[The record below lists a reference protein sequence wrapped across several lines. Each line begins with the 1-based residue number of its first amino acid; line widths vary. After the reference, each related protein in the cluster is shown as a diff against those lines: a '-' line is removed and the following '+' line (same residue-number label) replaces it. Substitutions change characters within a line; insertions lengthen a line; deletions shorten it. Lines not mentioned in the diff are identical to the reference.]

1 MIKERAKELSD
12 ILLAYSQGKL
22 IQISNNGNH
31 WVEWIATN
39 PDSIFNYNY
48 YRIKPE
54 PKLVPFKFS
63 DAKFLLGK
71 IVKGRSCIFI
81 ISNVSEHGIYNSLG
95 NYTFKELLNNCTF
108 EDGSPCGI
116 IAQNE

>member
-1 MIKERAKELSD
+1 MTKKDVEKHWEQIMAFKD
-12 ILLAYSQGKL
+12 GKI
-22 IQISNNGNH
+22 IQYKNLENGV
-31 WVEWIATN
+31 WYDTN
-39 PDSIFNYNY
+39 EPSFHINCE

-54 PKLVPFKFS
+54 EKLIPFKFS

-116 IAQNE
+116 IIQNE

>member
-1 MIKERAKELSD
+1 MNRKD
-12 ILLAYSQGKL
+12 IEKHWEQILAFKDGKI
-22 IQISNNGNH
+22 IQKSLNGV
-31 WVEWIATN
+31 WYDTN
-39 PDSIFNYNY
+39 EPSFDITYE
-48 YRIKPE
+48 YRVKPE

>member
-1 MIKERAKELSD
+1 MTRENIKTHWEQILAFKNDKTIQVKSLSTGIWHDTNDPSFD
-12 ILLAYSQGKL
+12 IMY
-22 IQISNNGNH
+22 
-31 WVEWIATN
+31 E
-39 PDSIFNYNY
+39 
-48 YRIKPE
+48 YRVKPE

-116 IAQNE
+116 IIQNE

>member
-1 MIKERAKELSD
+1 MTKKDVEKHWEQIMAFKDGKIIQCKSLANGVWYDTNAPSFD
-12 ILLAYSQGKL
+12 I
-22 IQISNNGNH
+22 
-31 WVEWIATN
+31 
-39 PDSIFNYNY
+39 NYE

-54 PKLVPFKFS
+54 EKLVPFKFS

-71 IVKGRSCIFI
+71 IVKCRSYIFI
-81 ISNVSEHGIYNSLG
+81 ISNVSEYGICNSLG

-116 IAQNE
+116 IIQNE